1 LRSQKTPTLKGG
13 EEVREEFVLDN
24 KQRGV
29 KIITDKEIIYSMDY
43 YEQINIKPDCINK
56 ISIKDVE
63 LCYFNITEK
72 CRGLIAITPNAIEII
87 SLRYFMDIKDN
98 DSKMNENMIYN
109 NCIELLNNFKLN
121 YKKEQNP

>member
-1 LRSQKTPTLKGG
+1 VHVLI
-13 EEVREEFVLDN
+13 EEFVLSN
-24 KQRGV
+24 KQKGV

-43 YEQINIKPDCINK
+43 YEEINIKPDCINR

-63 LCYFNITEK
+63 LCYFNISEK
-72 CRGLIAITPNAIEII
+72 CKGLIAITPNTIEII
-87 SLRYFMDIKDN
+87 SLRYFMDKKESEIKI
-98 DSKMNENMIYN
+98 NENTIYN